1 MRVLMLKTETV
12 VLDSINSKNYPA
24 EWKGEVDDALANAWI
39 GKGSAVPLADDA
51 SKPVELTDQEKA
63 VLKAAAQ
70 QAIAAAQGGAGET
83 VDPETGE
90 ITGGDNEPSDAEV
103 LASMTFAEVKALA
116 KQKGVKYTA
125 RKRADIEADILAVLA
140 AEDEAGA

>member
-1 MRVLMLKTETV
+1 MNVTIIAEGASRKLPSGASM
-12 VLDSINSKNYPA
+12 SYPLGWNGDVPEA
-24 EWKGEVDDALANAWI
+24 DALRFIREGRAQ
-39 GKGSAVPLADDA
+39 A
-51 SKPVELTDQEKA
+51 SVDLTGDFSVQEKA

-70 QAIAAAQGGAGET
+70 QAIAAAQAGAGET

-90 ITGGDNEPSDAEV
+90 ILGGDEASDAEV

-125 RKRADIEADILAVLA
+125 RKRADIEADILAKLA
-140 AEDEAGA
+140 AEDEADA